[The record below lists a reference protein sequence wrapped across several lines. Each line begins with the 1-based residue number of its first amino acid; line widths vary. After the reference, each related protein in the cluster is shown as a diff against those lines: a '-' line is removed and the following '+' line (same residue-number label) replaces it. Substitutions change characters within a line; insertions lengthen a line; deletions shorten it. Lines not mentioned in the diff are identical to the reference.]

1 MTREGSGEV
10 MKSRAWSVMMGLLLL
25 ATFRTADA
33 NGAEVL
39 PVGTVVNVRT
49 TQPIV
54 VYQSH
59 VGMRF
64 RAIVEDPMMDVR
76 GHVVV
81 PRGSLAT
88 LEAVDVQQSS
98 NLKGR
103 DRITLRVVS
112 IHVGDRRYPVTSSS
126 VELKGHSE
134 GKRAARKIGGGAGVG
149 AVVGG
154 LLGGGTGAAIGA
166 TAGGTTGAVVA
177 GSGKTHLSVPAET
190 RLQFRLE
197 GPVRIQR

>member
-1 MTREGSGEV
+1 
-10 MKSRAWSVMMGLLLL
+10 MKSRAWSVLMSLFLL
-25 ATFRTADA
+25 AGFRPAAA

-39 PVGTVVNVRT
+39 PVGTVLNVRT

-54 VYQSH
+54 VYSSH

-64 RAIVEDPMMDVR
+64 RAIVDDPVMDVR

-88 LEAVDVQQSS
+88 LESVDVQQSS
-98 NLKGR
+98 NMKGR
-103 DRITLRVVS
+103 DRITLRVLS
-112 IHVGDRRYPVTSSS
+112 LHVGDRSYPVTSSY

-177 GSGKTHLSVPAET
+177 GSGKTHLSVPAES

>member
-1 MTREGSGEV
+1 
-10 MKSRAWSVMMGLLLL
+10 MKSRAWSVLMGLLLL
-25 ATFRTADA
+25 SGFWTAGA

-39 PVGTVVNVRT
+39 PAGAVLNVRT

-54 VYQSH
+54 VYSSH
-59 VGMRF
+59 AGMRF
-64 RAIVEDPMMDVR
+64 RAIVDDPVMDVR

-81 PRGSLAT
+81 PRGSSAT

-98 NLKGR
+98 NMKGR
-103 DRITLRVVS
+103 DRITLRVLS
-112 IHVGDRRYPVTSSS
+112 LHVGDRSYPVTSSY

>member
-1 MTREGSGEV
+1 
-10 MKSRAWSVMMGLLLL
+10 MKSRAWSVLMGLLLL
-25 ATFRTADA
+25 SGFWTADA

-39 PVGTVVNVRT
+39 PVGAVLNVRT

-54 VYQSH
+54 VYSSH

-64 RAIVEDPMMDVR
+64 RAVVDDPVMDVR

-81 PRGSLAT
+81 PRGSSAT

-98 NLKGR
+98 NMKGR
-103 DRITLRVVS
+103 DRITLRVLS
-112 IHVGDRRYPVTSSS
+112 LHVGDRSYPVTSSY

-197 GPVRIQR
+197 GPVRILR

>member
-1 MTREGSGEV
+1 
-10 MKSRAWSVMMGLLLL
+10 MKSRVWSVMMGLLLL
-25 ATFRTADA
+25 VGFQISRAA
-33 NGAEVL
+33 GAEVL

-49 TQPIV
+49 SQPIT
-54 VYQSH
+54 VYSSH
-59 VGMRF
+59 VGMRV
-64 RAIVEDPMMDVR
+64 RAIVDDPVMDVR

-98 NLKGR
+98 NMKGR
-103 DRITLRVVS
+103 DRITLRVLS
-112 IHVGDRRYPVTSSS
+112 LHVGGRGYPVTSSS

-154 LLGGGTGAAIGA
+154 LLGGGAGAAIGA
-166 TAGGTTGAVVA
+166 TAGATTGAAVA

-197 GPVRIQR
+197 GPVRILR

>member
-1 MTREGSGEV
+1 
-10 MKSRAWSVMMGLLLL
+10 MKYRAWLVMMGLLML
-25 ATFRTADA
+25 AGFRTAVA

-39 PVGTVVNVRT
+39 PVGTVLNVRT

-54 VYQSH
+54 VYSSH

-64 RAIVEDPMMDVR
+64 RAIVEDPVMDVY

-81 PRGSLAT
+81 PRGSSAT
-88 LEAVDVQQSS
+88 LEAVDVQESS

-103 DRITLRVVS
+103 DRITLRVTS
-112 IHVGDRRYPVTSSS
+112 LHVGNRMYPITSSY
-126 VELKGHSE
+126 VELKGRSE
-134 GKRAARKIGGGAGVG
+134 GKRAARKVGAGAGVG

-166 TAGGTTGAVVA
+166 TAGGATGAVVA

-190 RLQFRLE
+190 LLQFRLE

>member
-1 MTREGSGEV
+1 
-10 MKSRAWSVMMGLLLL
+10 MKSRAWLVMMGLLLL
-25 ATFRTADA
+25 VGVRTA
-33 NGAEVL
+33 GAQVL
-39 PVGTVVNVRT
+39 PVGTVLNVRT

-54 VYQSH
+54 VYSSH
-59 VGMRF
+59 VGTRF
-64 RAIVEDPMMDVR
+64 TAIVEDPVMDVR
-76 GHVVV
+76 GYVVV

-88 LEAVDVQQSS
+88 LEAVNVQQSS

-103 DRITLRVVS
+103 DRITLRVLS
-112 IHVGDRRYPVTSSS
+112 LHVGDRSYPITSSY

-134 GKRAARKIGGGAGVG
+134 GKRAARKIGAGAGVG

-154 LLGGGTGAAIGA
+154 VLGGGTGAAIGA
-166 TAGGTTGAVVA
+166 TAGATTGAAVA

-197 GPVRIQR
+197 GPVRIHQ

>member
-10 MKSRAWSVMMGLLLL
+10 MKSRAWSVMMGLLLV
-25 ATFRTADA
+25 ATLRTADA

-54 VYQSH
+54 VYSSH

-64 RAIVEDPMMDVR
+64 RAIVEDPVMDVR
-76 GHVVV
+76 GYVVV

-88 LEAVDVQQSS
+88 LEAVDVRQSS

-103 DRITLRVVS
+103 DRITLRVLS
-112 IHVGDRRYPVTSSS
+112 LHVGDRSYPITSSS

-134 GKRAARKIGGGAGVG
+134 GKRAARRIGGGGRVRG
-149 AVVGG
+149 GGGG
-154 LLGGGTGAAIGA
+154 LFGRARG
-166 TAGGTTGAVVA
+166 
-177 GSGKTHLSVPAET
+177 
-190 RLQFRLE
+190 
-197 GPVRIQR
+197 